1 MRGRKID
8 KSEIEILLN
17 NKFIFVISCH
27 TLMVSILTQRIY
39 GYQESYNF
47 VVEIVIAN
55 NNLIQ

>member
-1 MRGRKID
+1 MCGRKID

-17 NKFIFVISCH
+17 NKFIFVISFY

-55 NNLIQ
+55 NNW